1 MLEAKD
7 LLNLSKMPEW
17 SEISLSL
24 YKNFSEKYL
33 VPTVFRYYLENGN
46 ILDVRFTEW
55 GIYHML
61 AIQHIDGKI
70 SNENFFEQ
78 IDNGLEFDYFMNNSK
93 IRKRFYDFKHRIR
106 LFVCTYQIMKNQN
119 LFYVKDGKLT
129 GRSIQIDYIKYSM
142 INEKG
147 ANIGIRHI
155 NGEYV
160 AFSILVDRSINPTQ
174 TISGLI
180 QINILKL
187 EIIRNGVIIETIE
200 H

>member
-24 YKNFSEKYL
+24 YKNFSEKFL

-106 LFVCTYQIMKNQN
+106 LFACTYQIMKNQN

-180 QINILKL
+180 QINIQKL

>member
-33 VPTVFRYYLENGN
+33 VPTVFRYCLENGN

-106 LFVCTYQIMKNQN
+106 LFACTYQIMKNQN